1 MRFQTYFGVPIPPWK
16 EELLGAGAATIRF
29 VILGSIPSKKNNQQA
44 VTVKRYARAWIRKR
58 AAESGKVDL
67 NDALYAIDLC
77 QSKMRGNAKYTEFL
91 QKQKPEILKQ
101 AAEWS
106 ERLGPKGL
114 IFPLKKATMS
124 LRLYF
129 SKRYVT
135 DTVNKQQSIQDLL
148 VDCGILANDDY
159 RTLNPITSA
168 SACYVDEIVHD
179 IAFISIS
186 FKLDKETT

>member
-44 VTVKRYARAWIRKR
+44 VTIKRNARAWIRR
-58 AAESGKVDL
+58 QANGGKMVTL
-67 NDALYAIDLC
+67 NDALYAIDLTH
-77 QSKMRGNAKYTEFL
+77 SKMRGNAKYLEFL
-91 QKQKPEILKQ
+91 EKTKPEILAQ
-101 AAEWS
+101 AAVWS

-114 IFPLKKATMS
+114 IFPLSKATMN
-124 LRLYF
+124 LRMYF
-129 SKRYVT
+129 AKRYIT

-159 RTLNPITSA
+159 KTLNPITSA

-179 IAFISIS
+179 IAYISLS
-186 FKLDKETT
+186 FKLKEE

>member
-1 MRFQTYFGVPIPPWK
+1 MRFQTYFGVPVPPWK

-29 VILGSIPSKKNNQQA
+29 VVLGSIPSKKNNQMA
-44 VTVKRYARAWIRKR
+44 VTVKKNARAWIRRQSKD
-58 AAESGKVDL
+58 GKIVTL

-77 QSKMRGNAKYTEFL
+77 HSKMRGNAKYAAFL
-91 QKQKPEILKQ
+91 EEQKPLILQQ
-101 AAEWS
+101 AAGWS
-106 ERLGPKGL
+106 ERLSHKGL
-114 IFPLKKATMS
+114 VFPIQRATMN

-159 RTLNPITSA
+159 RTLNPISSA
-168 SACYVDEIVHD
+168 SACYVDEIVND
-179 IAFISIS
+179 IAFISLS
-186 FKLDKETT
+186 FKLKEE